1 MSLITTHVLDTAAG
15 GPVEGIRVLLEYRE
29 KPEQPCS
36 IISQGKTDAD
46 GRLHC
51 RFPGDQPPKPGL
63 YSLRF
68 DTSKVSPF
76 FPEVLIQFNVAD
88 VEQHYHVPLLLTH
101 FGYTTYRGS

>member
-1 MSLITTHVLDTAAG
+1 MSLITTHVLDTASGRPAEG
-15 GPVEGIRVLLEYRE
+15 VEVRLEYRE
-29 KPEQPCS
+29 QPEHPCTV
-36 IISQGKTDAD
+36 ISQGKTDAD

-51 RFPGDQPPKPGL
+51 RFPGNQPPRPGL

-68 DTSKVSPF
+68 DTSRLAPF

-101 FGYTTYRGS
+101 FGYTTYLGT

>member
-15 GPVEGIRVLLEYRE
+15 RPVEGIEVLLEYRE
-29 KPEQPCS
+29 KPEQTRNV
-36 IISQGKTDAD
+36 ISQGKTDAD

-51 RFPGDQPPKPGL
+51 RFPGDQPPTPGL

-68 DTSKVSPF
+68 DTSKVSLF